1 MIYRRQYI
9 ALCVISLIILACGST
24 APVAIV
30 QHPSPTPAAR
40 YIVTPKTNGVVASPF
55 SVTIIGC
62 WNLRDAPAGKV
73 INWLCDA
80 DVIVLTTSGD
90 WAKVEGGLW
99 ICRRSYGATASCEVK
114 K

>member
-1 MIYRRQYI
+1 MTYRRQYI
-9 ALCVISLIILACGST
+9 TLCVISLIILACGST
-24 APVAIV
+24 ASVAII

-40 YIVTPKTNGVVASPF
+40 HTVAPTTSGDAPTPF
-55 SVTIIGC
+55 SATITGC

-73 INWLCDA
+73 VSWLCDA
-80 DVIVLTTSGD
+80 DVVVLTINGD

-99 ICRRSYGATASCEVK
+99 ICRRSYGVAAACEVK